1 MNYSHR
7 PSRRARTAQ
16 GVAKGLGWFS
26 IGLGVAEL
34 MLPRLM
40 SRAVGMPGQ
49 ERTLQAYGLREI
61 ATGVALLKA
70 RDPTPW
76 LLARVGGDAL
86 DLATLGARGTVP
98 QVNTIVALAAVAGVT
113 AVDIATAQV
122 LRSDA
127 QRARRPVHDYSDRR
141 GLPLP
146 PNEMRGAALVDFEV
160 PVDMRTPVALQ
171 AFVVES

>member
-1 MNYSHR
+1 MAYLHR
-7 PSRRARTAQ
+7 PSRRARTAHS
-16 GVAKGLGWFS
+16 VARGLGWFS

-34 MLPRLM
+34 LLPRLM

-49 ERTLQAYGLREI
+49 ERKLQAYGLREI

-86 DLATLGARGTVP
+86 DLATLGARGKVP
-98 QVNTIVALAAVAGVT
+98 QLNTVVALAAVAGVT

-127 QRARRPVHDYSDRR
+127 QRARQPVHDYTGRR

-146 PNEMRGAALVDFEV
+146 PSEMRGAALLDFDMPE
-160 PVDMRTPVALQ
+160 DMRTPAALR